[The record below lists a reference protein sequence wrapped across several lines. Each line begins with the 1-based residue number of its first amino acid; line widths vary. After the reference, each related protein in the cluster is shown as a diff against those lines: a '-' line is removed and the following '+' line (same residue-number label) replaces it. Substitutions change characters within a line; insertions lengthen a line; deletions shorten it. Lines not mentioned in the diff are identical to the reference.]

1 MFEQIK
7 SALQKLKPRPRT
19 PYEKLGGERGLHQLV
34 DEFYRVMDTAP
45 EVKRCRDLHR
55 DSLHEANEK
64 LFMFLSGWLGGP
76 NLYIERFGHPRMRKR
91 HFPFVIT
98 AIERDEW
105 LWCMKKALEVHPS
118 KDKFKTELFESF
130 KAFAEH
136 MRNH

>member
-1 MFEQIK
+1 MLEKIK
-7 SALQKLKPRPRT
+7 KALNKLGPRPKT
-19 PYEKLGGERGLHQLV
+19 PYEKLGGEEGLRLLV

-45 EVKRCRDLHR
+45 KAKGCRDLHSA
-55 DSLHEANEK
+55 SLEEANKK

-76 NLYIERFGHPRMRKR
+76 NLYIEKFGHPRMRKR

-98 AIERDEW
+98 AIIRDEW
-105 LWCMKKALEVHPS
+105 LWCMKKSLEKHPAR
-118 KDKFKTELFESF
+118 DKFKTELFESF